1 MPCRKVQTYRV
12 RVKKEEFM
20 KWVLT
25 VGGGADD
32 IMFLR
37 IGGIFFGGRLPCR
50 ARVVKGNF
58 RVSE

>member
-1 MPCRKVQTYRV
+1 MGIDRR
-12 RVKKEEFM
+12 
-20 KWVLT
+20 
-25 VGGGADD
+25 GGADN